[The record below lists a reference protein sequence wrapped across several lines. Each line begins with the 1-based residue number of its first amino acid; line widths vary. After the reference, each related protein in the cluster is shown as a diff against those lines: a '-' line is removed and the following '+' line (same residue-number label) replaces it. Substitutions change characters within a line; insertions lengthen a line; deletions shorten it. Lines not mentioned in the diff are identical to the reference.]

1 MPPCTYK
8 QTDVIFSAGEESFQW
23 SGVTVISLGF
33 TSAMTWKAIDAVE
46 CSAPIRKGDSW
57 EMKEVWLR
65 ASGCG
70 QGLVGVVKVGGCG
83 QGLVGVVWDWRM
95 WSRFG
100 GCGQGLSVVRDWWV
114 GLPSHQNVH
123 SLCSGVCEGAGD
135 RAPRAPD
142 RE

>member
-1 MPPCTYK
+1 
-8 QTDVIFSAGEESFQW
+8 
-23 SGVTVISLGF
+23 
-33 TSAMTWKAIDAVE
+33 MTWKAIDAVE

-100 GCGQGLSVVRDWWV
+100 GCGQRLVGVVRD
-114 GLPSHQNVH
+114 
-123 SLCSGVCEGAGD
+123 
-135 RAPRAPD
+135 
-142 RE
+142 